1 MSILRSKCDPTL
13 VLELI
18 SDIIGALRAES
29 EVEVYRYFEILRRYL
44 KGKKCSKET
53 LERALRLLE
62 SVRDELSHGFLL
74 ILNDI
79 IEDLKQRLPKKTK
92 STRKRSTKTRRR
104 RKYHRR

>member
-1 MSILRSKCDPTL
+1 MRSKCDPTL
-13 VLELI
+13 VLEII

-79 IEDLKQRLPKKTK
+79 IEDLKQRLPKKKTK
-92 STRKRSTKTRRR
+92 SARKKSTKTRRR